1 MNISSAEFTFKQDA
15 KVSSSY
21 EVVQSLD
28 VRFVKRQEGEGH
40 YVMIETSGWRFDS
53 PEAVHQLAEKISRLS
68 MMLASP
74 LTGDA
79 DFEADLPSL
88 LRPQV

>member
-1 MNISSAEFTFKQDA
+1 MNISSADFTFKQEA
-15 KVSSSY
+15 KVSPTHSIH
-21 EVVQSLD
+21 QALD

-40 YVMIETSGWRFDS
+40 HVMIDTSGWTFDS
-53 PEAVHQLAEKISRLS
+53 PEAVHQFAEKISRLS